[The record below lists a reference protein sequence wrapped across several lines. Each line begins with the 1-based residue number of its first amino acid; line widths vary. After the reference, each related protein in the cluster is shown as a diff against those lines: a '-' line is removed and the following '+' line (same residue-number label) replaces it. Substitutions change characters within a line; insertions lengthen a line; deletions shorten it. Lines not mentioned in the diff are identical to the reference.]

1 MRSWRAFLETVNF
14 VALALWLGA
23 IVFSGVV
30 AARVFV
36 VMRELDPRLNAY
48 AGYTG
53 EHWKLAG
60 GKVANGVFAVTDIA
74 QFLCALIAGL
84 CFASLVATRS
94 VSPRRISTWLRGVGL
109 SVGMA
114 CAMGLLLVVGPR
126 LNAALE
132 GYWTAARE
140 GKNDEA
146 LRLQALAGQIHPT
159 TTLLMGVG
167 AFAVLMALIAA
178 AWTLAGDS
186 SRQAESGPTPSP
198 SPYPEPELRTRKGR
212 GG

>member
-1 MRSWRAFLETVNF
+1 MRSWRAFLETVNL

-48 AGYTG
+48 ADYTG

-60 GKVANGVFAVTDIA
+60 GKVANGVFAITDIA

-84 CFASLVATRS
+84 CFAALVATRI
-94 VSPRRISTWLRGVGL
+94 VSPRRLSTWLRGLGL

-114 CAMGLLLVVGPR
+114 CVMGLLLVVSPR
-126 LNAALE
+126 LHAALA
-132 GYWTAARE
+132 GYWAAARE

-159 TTLLMGVG
+159 ATMLMGVG
-167 AFAVLMALIAA
+167 AFAVLVALVAA
-178 AWTLAGDS
+178 AWTLACDS
-186 SRQAESGPTPSP
+186 SRQAVSGPAPSP
-198 SPYPEPELRTRKGR
+198 SPYPEPDLLRRKGR
-212 GG
+212 GA